1 METNFDAKAGQ
12 WDEHLDRHARAK
24 DVADAMKATGI
35 HPDTALEFGCGT
47 GLLTFALRPFAT
59 QTVLADT
66 SQGMIDVL
74 NKKILD
80 GKATDLSARL
90 ISEDASELS
99 GASFD
104 AIYSLMTLHHIED
117 TLGALSLFQDLLA
130 PGGTLFICDLDEED
144 GSFHGDDFSGHC
156 GFNRKALTSQLNAA
170 GFFSVSFNTCH
181 IFQREV
187 NGKPRHF
194 PLFLASAQ
202 R

>member
-1 METNFDAKAGQ
+1 MNTNFDEKAGQ
-12 WDEHLDRHARAK
+12 WDEHLDRRDRAK
-24 DVADAMKATGI
+24 EVAAAIKATGS
-35 HPDTALEFGCGT
+35 HPETALEFGCGT

-74 NKKILD
+74 NKKITESR
-80 GKATDLSARL
+80 ATDLTARH

-117 TLGALSLFQDLLA
+117 TLGALSLFQDLMA
-130 PGGTLFICDLDEED
+130 PGGSLFICDLDEED

-156 GFNRKALTSQLNAA
+156 GFNRKALSSQLNAA
-170 GFFSVSFNTCH
+170 GFFSVTFKTCH

-194 PLFLASAQ
+194 PLFLATAH